1 MLTTTRQALTAILA
15 ADPSV
20 TPEHRKA
27 FLETALHTPNAAA
40 HIGRSIRREEAGR
53 LLGMSAKRVDQLARK
68 GILRRV
74 MVPGTTR
81 SIGIS
86 ESSIRAITEG
96 SAT

>member
-20 TPEHRKA
+20 SIEHRKA
-27 FLETALHTPNAAA
+27 FLEAATHTPNAAA

-53 LLGMSAKRVDQLARK
+53 LLGMSPKRVDQLCRA
-68 GILRRV
+68 GILKRV
-74 MVPGTTR
+74 QVPGTSR

-86 ESSIRAITEG
+86 EASIRAITE
-96 SAT
+96 AVA